1 MVSNTVYIVNY
12 GSLLIKKDKISLS
25 ISFLPVLSNATCSGM
40 QRRSLNSV
48 QENLRFSSEE
58 FQFPGETGRM
68 HRLKF
73 VYINIL
79 RISAFWKIQGSHL
92 LTSMAV
98 NNLSCVLSVLQRIQ
112 QPFKSSDGT
121 SDRFFRLPSLVIC
134 SGGSQPGDIGG
145 LHFFQL
151 F

>member
-48 QENLRFSSEE
+48 QENQRFSSEE

-79 RISAFWKIQGSHL
+79 RISAFWKIQGSRL

-98 NNLSCVLSVLQRIQ
+98 NDLSCVLSVLQRIQ

-145 LHFFQL
+145 LHFCRL
-151 F
+151 C